1 MDNWVFIL
9 FVVDVAFMVGILFM
23 LLSYRKSNKVAGT
36 ELAMAGG
43 APALTG
49 EHHIEMMDKLKE
61 ELSAAESITKRL
73 DKKRHDLEELEAS
86 LQTNKKAM
94 DRVINRAS
102 AETRVPPRN
111 WNDDYEHAVS
121 MLDAGASVD
130 EVVEKFG
137 LLSGEAELITSLNN
151 LKN

>member
-23 LLSYRKSNKVAGT
+23 LLSYRKSSKVAGT

-43 APALTG
+43 APALSDG
-49 EHHIEMMDKLKE
+49 RHVEMMDRLKE

-86 LQTNKKAM
+86 LVVNKKAM
-94 DRVINRAS
+94 DLAINRANV
-102 AETRVPPRN
+102 ETRIQPRN
-111 WNDDYEHAVS
+111 WNDDYERAVG
-121 MLDAGASVD
+121 MLDAGATVD

-137 LLSGEAELITSLNN
+137 LLSGEAELISSLNN
-151 LKN
+151 MKN

>member
-23 LLSYRKSNKVAGT
+23 LLSYRKSSKVAGT

-43 APALTG
+43 APALSD
-49 EHHIEMMDKLKE
+49 ERHVEMLDRLKE

-73 DKKRHDLEELEAS
+73 DKKRHDLEEFEAS
-86 LQTNKKAM
+86 LVVNKKAM
-94 DRVINRAS
+94 DLAINRANV
-102 AETRVPPRN
+102 ETRIQPRN
-111 WNDDYEHAVS
+111 WNDDYERAVG
-121 MLDAGASVD
+121 MLDAGATVD

-151 LKN
+151 MKK

>member
-43 APALTG
+43 APG
-49 EHHIEMMDKLKE
+49 FSDERHVEMLDKLKE

-73 DKKRHDLEELEAS
+73 DEKRHDLEELEAS
-86 LQTNKKAM
+86 LVVNKKAM
-94 DRVINRAS
+94 DLAINRANVD
-102 AETRVPPRN
+102 ARIQPRN
-111 WNDDYEHAVS
+111 WNDDYERAVG
-121 MLDAGASVD
+121 MLDAGATVD

-137 LLSGEAELITSLNN
+137 LLSGEAELITSLNHM
-151 LKN
+151 KN